1 MGTWNKPPKKS
12 PWDKGTP
19 PPDIDEL
26 LNNLQNKFKIG
37 LPKKGGLSLI
47 IIIAIVVWLATGVF
61 IVDPEEQGVIK
72 RFGEVTNVV
81 GPGPHYHL
89 PSPIETVQ
97 IEPVTAVRRLEV
109 GFRTIQTGPPAKYR
123 RVLKESL
130 MLTGDENIIDVQ
142 FIVQY
147 RISNLENYLYSLT
160 NPDVT
165 VKSAAESAM
174 REVIGDTTV
183 TEALTVGKGIIEQTT
198 ARLLQ
203 ETMEGY
209 KGGIK
214 IENVKLQD
222 VHPPDEVKEAFKDVV
237 SAREDREKM
246 INDAEGYRNNL
257 VPKARGEAAQVINN
271 AKAYAKEKILVAT
284 GETQRFN
291 MVYDEYIKA
300 KDVTRERILL
310 ETMASVLPKV
320 NKVIADKDMGGN
332 VLPFLPLDPK
342 NLGQLAK

>member
-1 MGTWNKPPKKS
+1 MGTWNKPPKNS
-12 PWDKGTP
+12 PWDKGSP

-26 LNNLQNKFKIG
+26 LSNLQNKFKIG
-37 LPKKGGLSLI
+37 MPKKGGLTLVLI
-47 IIIAIVVWLATGVF
+47 VAVVVWLATGVF

-72 RFGEVTNVV
+72 RFGEVINVV

-89 PSPIETVQ
+89 PTPFETVQ
-97 IEPVTAVRRLEV
+97 IEPVTSVRRLEV
-109 GFRTIQTGPPAKYR
+109 GFRTIQIGPPAKYR

-142 FIVQY
+142 SIVQY

-160 NPDVT
+160 NPDET

-183 TEALTVGKGIIEQTT
+183 TEALTIGKGRIESTT

-203 ETMEGY
+203 ETMNSY
-209 KGGIK
+209 SSGIK

-257 VPKARGEAAQVINN
+257 VPKARGEAAQIINN

-284 GETQRFN
+284 GETERFN
-291 MVYDEYIKA
+291 MVYDEYVKA
-300 KDVTRERILL
+300 KDITRERILL

-320 NKVIADKDMGGN
+320 NKVIADKELGGN
-332 VLPFLPLDPK
+332 VLPFLPLSQ
-342 NLGQLAK
+342 NLGELTK

>member
-1 MGTWNKPPKKS
+1 MGTWNKPPNKS
-12 PWDKGTP
+12 PWGNGP
-19 PPDIDEL
+19 QPPDIDEI

-37 LPKKGGLSLI
+37 LPKKGGVAFILVL
-47 IIIAIVVWLATGVF
+47 AVALWFATGIF
-61 IVDPEEQGVIK
+61 IIDPEEQGVIK
-72 RFGEVTNVV
+72 RFGAITDVV

-89 PSPIETVQ
+89 PLPIETVQ
-97 IEPVTAVRRLEV
+97 IAPVTAVRRLEI

-147 RISNLENYLYSLT
+147 RISDLENYFYSLT
-160 NPDVT
+160 NPDET

-174 REVIGDTTV
+174 REVVGDTTV
-183 TEALTVGKGIIEQTT
+183 TKALTVGKGIIEDTT
-198 ARLLQ
+198 AQLLQ
-203 ETMEGY
+203 QTMNSY

-222 VHPPDEVKEAFKDVV
+222 VHPPDAVKEAFKDVV

-257 VPKARGEAAQVINN
+257 VPKARGEAAQMINN
-271 AKAYAKEKILVAT
+271 AKAYAKEKVLVAT
-284 GETQRFN
+284 GESERFN
-291 MVYDEYIKA
+291 MVYEEYKKA
-300 KDVTRERILL
+300 KDITRERILL
-310 ETMASVLPKV
+310 ETMASILPKV
-320 NKVIADKDMGGN
+320 NKIIADKELGGN
-332 VLPFLPLDPK
+332 VLPFLPI
-342 NLGQLAK
+342 GQTLNQLNK

>member
-19 PPDIDEL
+19 TPDIDEL
-26 LNNLQNKFKIG
+26 LNNLQNKFKFG
-37 LPKKGGLSLI
+37 MPKKGGLALI
-47 IIIAIVVWLATGVF
+47 LIVAVVVWLATGIF

-72 RFGEVTNVV
+72 RFGEVINVV
-81 GPGPHYHL
+81 GPGPHYHF
-89 PSPIETVQ
+89 PVPIETVQ
-97 IEPVTAVRRLEV
+97 IQPVTSVRRLEI
-109 GFRTIQTGPPAKYR
+109 GFRTIQMGPPAKYR

-142 FIVQY
+142 SIVQY

-160 NPDVT
+160 NPDET

-183 TEALTVGKGIIEQTT
+183 TEALTVGKGIIEETT

-203 ETMEGY
+203 QTMNSY

-257 VPKARGEAAQVINN
+257 VPKARGEAAQIINN
-271 AKAYAKEKILVAT
+271 AKAYAKEKVLVAT
-284 GETQRFN
+284 GETERFN
-291 MVYDEYIKA
+291 MVYEEYVKA
-300 KDVTRERILL
+300 KDITRERILL

-320 NKVIADKDMGGN
+320 NKVIADKELGGN
-332 VLPFLPLDPK
+332 VLPFLPLNQNFGELK
-342 NLGQLAK
+342 K

>member
-1 MGTWNKPPKKS
+1 MGTWNKPPKNS

-26 LNNLQNKFKIG
+26 LNNLQNKFKFG
-37 LPKKGGLSLI
+37 MPKKGGMTLVI
-47 IIIAIVVWLATGVF
+47 IVAIVVWLATGVF

-72 RFGEVTNVV
+72 RFGEVTSVV

-97 IEPVTAVRRLEV
+97 IQPVTSVRRLEI
-109 GFRTIQTGPPAKYR
+109 GFRTIQIGPPAKYR

-142 FIVQY
+142 SIVQY
-147 RISNLENYLYSLT
+147 RISDLENYLYSLT
-160 NPDVT
+160 NPDET

-183 TEALTVGKGIIEQTT
+183 TEALTVGKGIIESTT
-198 ARLLQ
+198 ALLLQ
-203 ETMEGY
+203 ETMNSYE
-209 KGGIK
+209 GGIK

-257 VPKARGEAAQVINN
+257 VPKARGEAAQIINN

-284 GETQRFN
+284 GETERFN
-291 MVYDEYIKA
+291 MVYDEYVKA
-300 KDVTRERILL
+300 KDITRERILL

-320 NKVIADKDMGGN
+320 NKVIADKDLGGN
-332 VLPFLPLDPK
+332 VLPFLPLSQ
-342 NLGQLAK
+342 NLGELTK

>member
-1 MGTWNKPPKKS
+1 MSSSAIFRISLRLVCQKK
-12 PWDKGTP
+12 
-19 PPDIDEL
+19 EC
-26 LNNLQNKFKIG
+26 
-37 LPKKGGLSLI
+37 LSYI
-47 IIIAIVVWLATGVF
+47 IILAIIVWLATGIF
-61 IVDPEEQGVIK
+61 IIDPEEQGVIK
-72 RFGEVTNVV
+72 RFGEVTEVV

-97 IEPVTAVRRLEV
+97 IAPVTAVRRLEI
-109 GFRTIQTGPPAKYR
+109 GFRTIQLGPPAKYR

-147 RISNLENYLYSLT
+147 RISDLENYLYSLT

-165 VKSAAESAM
+165 VRSAAESAM
-174 REVIGDTTV
+174 REVIGDSSV
-183 TEALTVGKGIIEQTT
+183 TEALTVGKGIIEDTT

-203 ETMEGY
+203 QTMNSY

-222 VHPPDEVKEAFKDVV
+222 VHPPDAVKEAFKDVV

-257 VPKARGEAAQVINN
+257 VPKARGEAAQLVNS
-271 AKAYAKEKILVAT
+271 AKGYAKEKVLVAI
-284 GETQRFN
+284 GESERFN
-291 MVYDEYIKA
+291 MVYEEYKKA
-300 KDVTRERILL
+300 KDITRERILL
-310 ETMASVLPKV
+310 ETMASILPKV
-320 NKVIADKDMGGN
+320 NKVIADKELGGN
-332 VLPFLPLDPK
+332 VLPFLPI
-342 NLGQLAK
+342 GQSLNQLSK

>member
-1 MGTWNKPPKKS
+1 MGTWNKPPNKS
-12 PWDKGTP
+12 PWEKGQQ

-26 LNNLQNKFKIG
+26 LSNLQNKFKIG
-37 LPKKGGLSLI
+37 LPKKGGASLLI
-47 IIIAIVVWLATGVF
+47 IIAVVIWLGTGIF
-61 IVDPEEQGVIK
+61 IVDPEEQGIIK
-72 RFGEVTNVV
+72 RFGEVTDVV

-89 PSPIETVQ
+89 PAPIETVQ
-97 IEPVTAVRRLEV
+97 IQPVTAVRRLEI
-109 GFRTIQTGPPAKYR
+109 GFRTIQIGPPAKYR

-160 NPDVT
+160 NPDET

-183 TEALTVGKGIIEQTT
+183 TKALTVGKGILEGDT

-203 ETMEGY
+203 RTMNSYE
-209 KGGIK
+209 GGIK

-222 VHPPDEVKEAFKDVV
+222 VHPPDAVKEAFKDVV

-246 INDAEGYRNNL
+246 INEAEGYRNNL
-257 VPKARGEAAQVINN
+257 VPKSRGEAAQMINN
-271 AKAYAKEKILVAT
+271 AKAYAKEKVLVAL
-284 GETQRFN
+284 GETERFN
-291 MVYDEYIKA
+291 LIYDEYRLA
-300 KDVTRERILL
+300 KEITRDRILL
-310 ETMASVLPKV
+310 ETMSSILPKV
-320 NKVIADKDMGGN
+320 NKVVADKAVGGN
-332 VLPFLPLDPK
+332 VLPFLPL
-342 NLGQLAK
+342 GQTLNELKK

>member
-1 MGTWNKPPKKS
+1 MGTWNKPPNKS
-12 PWDKGTP
+12 PWEKGQQ

-26 LNNLQNKFKIG
+26 LSNLQDKFKIG
-37 LPKKGGLSLI
+37 LPKKGGVSFLVV
-47 IIIAIVVWLATGVF
+47 IVIVIWLGTGIF
-61 IVDPEEQGVIK
+61 IVDPEEQGIIK
-72 RFGEVTNVV
+72 RFGVVTEVV
-81 GPGPHYHL
+81 GPGPHYHI

-97 IEPVTAVRRLEV
+97 IEPVTAVRRIEI

-160 NPDVT
+160 NPDET

-183 TEALTVGKGIIEQTT
+183 TKALTVGKGILEGDT

-203 ETMEGY
+203 RTMNSY
-209 KGGIK
+209 KGGII

-222 VHPPDEVKEAFKDVV
+222 VHPPDAVKEAFKDVV

-246 INDAEGYRNNL
+246 INEAEGYRNNL
-257 VPKARGEAAQVINN
+257 VPKSRGEAAQMINN
-271 AKAYAKEKILVAT
+271 AKAYAKEKVLVAL
-284 GETQRFN
+284 GETERFN
-291 MVYDEYIKA
+291 LIYEEYMKA
-300 KDVTRERILL
+300 KEITRDRILL
-310 ETMASVLPKV
+310 ETMSSILPKV
-320 NKVIADKDMGGN
+320 NKVVADKAVGGN
-332 VLPFLPLDPK
+332 VLPFLPI
-342 NLGQLAK
+342 GQALNELNK

>member
-1 MGTWNKPPKKS
+1 MGTWNKPPKNS
-12 PWDKGTP
+12 PWDKGSP

-37 LPKKGGLSLI
+37 LPKKGGVGLI
-47 IIIAIVVWLATGVF
+47 LIVALVVWLATGVF

-89 PSPIETVQ
+89 PAPIETVQ
-97 IEPVTAVRRLEV
+97 IEPVTSVRRLEV
-109 GFRTIQTGPPAKYR
+109 GFRTIQIGPPAKYR

-142 FIVQY
+142 SIVQY
-147 RISNLENYLYSLT
+147 RISNLEDYLYSLT
-160 NPDVT
+160 NPDET

-183 TEALTVGKGIIEQTT
+183 TEALTVGKGIIESTT

-203 ETMEGY
+203 ETMNSY

-257 VPKARGEAAQVINN
+257 VPRARGEAAQIINN

-284 GETQRFN
+284 GETERFN
-291 MVYDEYIKA
+291 LVYDEYVKA
-300 KDVTRERILL
+300 KDITRERILL

-332 VLPFLPLDPK
+332 VLPFLPLSQ
-342 NLGQLAK
+342 NLGELTK

>member
-1 MGTWNKPPKKS
+1 MGTWNKPPNKS
-12 PWDKGTP
+12 PWGNGP
-19 PPDIDEL
+19 QPPDIDEI

-37 LPKKGGLSLI
+37 LPKKGGITFILVL
-47 IIIAIVVWLATGVF
+47 AVALWFATGVF
-61 IVDPEEQGVIK
+61 IIDPEEQGVIK
-72 RFGEVTNVV
+72 RFGEITDVV

-89 PSPIETVQ
+89 PLPIETVQ
-97 IEPVTAVRRLEV
+97 IAPVTAVRRLEI

-147 RISNLENYLYSLT
+147 RISDLENYFYSLT
-160 NPDVT
+160 NPDET

-174 REVIGDTTV
+174 REVVGDTTV
-183 TEALTVGKGIIEQTT
+183 TKALTVGKGIIEDTT
-198 ARLLQ
+198 AQLLQ
-203 ETMEGY
+203 QTMNSY

-222 VHPPDEVKEAFKDVV
+222 VHPPDAVKEAFKDVV

-257 VPKARGEAAQVINN
+257 VPKARGEAAQMINN
-271 AKAYAKEKILVAT
+271 AKAYAKEKVLVAT
-284 GETQRFN
+284 GESERFN
-291 MVYDEYIKA
+291 MVYEEYKKA
-300 KDVTRERILL
+300 KDITRERILL
-310 ETMASVLPKV
+310 ETMASILPKV
-320 NKVIADKDMGGN
+320 NKVIADKEVGGN
-332 VLPFLPLDPK
+332 VLPFLPI
-342 NLGQLAK
+342 GQTLNQLNK

>member
-1 MGTWNKPPKKS
+1 MGTWNKPPNKS
-12 PWDKGTP
+12 PWGDGP
-19 PPDIDEL
+19 QPPDIDEI

-37 LPKKGGLSLI
+37 LPKKGGVTFILVL
-47 IIIAIVVWLATGVF
+47 VVVFWFATGIF

-72 RFGEVTNVV
+72 RFGAITDVV
-81 GPGPHYHL
+81 GPGPHYHMPL
-89 PSPIETVQ
+89 PIETVQ
-97 IEPVTAVRRLEV
+97 IAPVTAVRRLEI

-147 RISNLENYLYSLT
+147 RISDLENYFYSLT
-160 NPDVT
+160 NPDET

-174 REVIGDTTV
+174 REVVGDTTV
-183 TEALTVGKGIIEQTT
+183 TKALTVGKGIIEDTT
-198 ARLLQ
+198 AQLLQ
-203 ETMEGY
+203 QTMNSY

-222 VHPPDEVKEAFKDVV
+222 VHPPDAVKEAFKDVV

-257 VPKARGEAAQVINN
+257 VPKARGEAAQMINN
-271 AKAYAKEKILVAT
+271 AKAYAKEKVLVAT
-284 GETQRFN
+284 GESERFK
-291 MVYDEYIKA
+291 MIFEEYRKA
-300 KDVTRERILL
+300 KDITRERILL

-320 NKVIADKDMGGN
+320 NKVIADKAVGGN
-332 VLPFLPLDPK
+332 VLPFLPI
-342 NLGQLAK
+342 GQTLNQLNK

>member
-1 MGTWNKPPKKS
+1 MGTWNKPPKNS
-12 PWDKGTP
+12 PWDKGSP

-37 LPKKGGLSLI
+37 LPKKGGRSLI
-47 IIIAIVVWLATGVF
+47 LIVAVVVWLATGIF

-89 PSPIETVQ
+89 PTPIETVQ
-97 IEPVTAVRRLEV
+97 IEPVTSVRRLEI
-109 GFRTIQTGPPAKYR
+109 GFRTIQIGPPAKYR

-142 FIVQY
+142 SIVQY

-160 NPDVT
+160 NPDET

-183 TEALTVGKGIIEQTT
+183 TEALTIGKGIIEATT
-198 ARLLQ
+198 ALLLQ
-203 ETMEGY
+203 ETMNSY

-257 VPKARGEAAQVINN
+257 VPKARGEAAQIINN

-284 GETQRFN
+284 GETERFN
-291 MVYDEYIKA
+291 MVYDEYVKA
-300 KDVTRERILL
+300 KDITRERILL

-320 NKVIADKDMGGN
+320 NKVIADKELGGN
-332 VLPFLPLDPK
+332 VLPFLPLSQ
-342 NLGQLAK
+342 NLGELTK

>member
-1 MGTWNKPPKKS
+1 MGTWNKPPNKS
-12 PWDKGTP
+12 PWEKGP
-19 PPDIDEL
+19 QPPDIDEL
-26 LNNLQNKFKIG
+26 LSNLQDKFKIG
-37 LPKKGGLSLI
+37 LPKKGVFSYI
-47 IIIAIVVWLATGVF
+47 IILAIIVWLATGIF
-61 IVDPEEQGVIK
+61 IIDPEEEGVIK
-72 RFGEVTNVV
+72 RFGEVTEVV

-97 IEPVTAVRRLEV
+97 IAPVTAVRRLEI

-147 RISNLENYLYSLT
+147 RISDLENYLYSLT

-165 VKSAAESAM
+165 VRSAAESAM
-174 REVIGDTTV
+174 REVIGDSSV
-183 TEALTVGKGIIEQTT
+183 TQALTVGKGIIENTT
-198 ARLLQ
+198 ALLLQ
-203 ETMEGY
+203 QTMNSY

-222 VHPPDEVKEAFKDVV
+222 VHPPDAVKEAFKDVV

-257 VPKARGEAAQVINN
+257 VPKARGEAAQLVNS
-271 AKAYAKEKILVAT
+271 AKAYAKEKVLVAI
-284 GETQRFN
+284 GESERFN
-291 MVYDEYIKA
+291 LVYEEYKKA
-300 KDVTRERILL
+300 KDITRERILL
-310 ETMASVLPKV
+310 ETMASILPKV
-320 NKVIADKDMGGN
+320 NKVIADKELGSN
-332 VLPFLPLDPK
+332 VLPFLPI
-342 NLGQLAK
+342 GQSLNQLSK